1 MEAERRSLQIGA
13 VVVTGAILF
22 RLLSG
27 GALTSIAQVF
37 AQPEVASFMLYLETG
52 RVIRPAQ
59 TQTPAP
65 VIPEETEPAQPETQP
80 PAVFTEEDAQTVEV
94 LNYNGYEADLEEL
107 ITRPLSWNLKQDV
120 PTVLI
125 LHTHG
130 TESYTKTEDYTESS
144 AYRTLDEDYNV
155 VSVGTYLARLLE
167 EQGIRVIHDK
177 TLHDYPDFDGSYDHA
192 RASIKDYLEKY
203 PEICLVLD
211 LHRDAVELKNGQ
223 QFRGTVS
230 TEKGTSAQL
239 MMVVGTDAG
248 GLHHPN
254 WEENMSL
261 AVKLHAQLEKTAPG
275 ICRSIS
281 FRTQRFNQDLC
292 PGGTLIEVGAA
303 GNTRQEALLAAEY
316 LADAIVALAG
326 GSTANSTS

>member
-1 MEAERRSLQIGA
+1 MEAERRSLQIGTY
-13 VVVTGAILF
+13 VVVGALLL
-22 RLLSG
+22 RLLG
-27 GALTSIAQVF
+27 GGLPEKIAGF
-37 AQPEVASFMLYLETG
+37 LAKPKVASFLLYLETG
-52 RVIRPAQ
+52 RVLRPAQ
-59 TQTPAP
+59 GQTPP
-65 VIPEETEPAQPETQP
+65 VIPEETEPAPPETQP
-80 PAVFTEEDAQTVEV
+80 PAVFAEMDAQAVEV
-94 LNYNGYEADLEEL
+94 LNYNGYDADLEAL
-107 ITRPLSWNLKQDV
+107 VTQPLTWNLKQDA

-130 TESYTKTEDYTESS
+130 TESYTKTEDYQESS

-155 VSVGTYLARLLE
+155 VSVGTYLAELLE
-167 EQGIRVIHDK
+167 GAGIQVVHDK
-177 TLHDYPDFDGSYDHA
+177 TLHDYPDFNGSYDYA
-192 RASIKDYLEKY
+192 RASIKEYLEKY

-211 LHRDAVELKNGQ
+211 LHRDAVEIKSGE
-223 QFRGTVS
+223 QFRSTVS
-230 TEKGTSAQL
+230 TPRGASAQL

-248 GLHHPN
+248 GLYHPN

-261 AVKLHAQLEKTAPG
+261 AVKLHVQLERAVPG

-316 LADAIVALAG
+316 LAEAIIALSSGAI
-326 GSTANSTS
+326 ADSTS